1 MIANI
6 FFIGLFFFIL
16 FVVMYGI
23 IDVLKQINKIKDD
36 ETKA

>member
-6 FFIGLFFFIL
+6 FFMGLFLFLL

-23 IDVLKQINKIKDD
+23 IDVVKQINKIKDD
-36 ETKA
+36 ETEA